1 MRVAAHAFV
10 GDLDEPVLDDA
21 DRHHL
26 ERVLRLAPGEVVTVA
41 DREAEE
47 IIAAGL
53 LELLPDS
60 TVVGEEAVAAD
71 PALLERL
78 ADAGAVWLVD
88 PVDGTANFAAGHGPF
103 MMMVALLRGGAT
115 EAAWILDPTADRLAT
130 AERGRGAYLDGV
142 RVRADEAPRG
152 GSGGLRG
159 AVMAR
164 FYPASLREGI
174 RSRARALGEVL
185 PGQHCAGREY
195 PDIVA
200 GAQDFAVFW
209 RTLPWDHAAGALFTE
224 EAGGV
229 VRRLDGSPY
238 DPTDRRRRGLIAA
251 ADEAVWR
258 RVRDTLF
265 PGDVLDAVLARAHP
279 RT

>member
-1 MRVAAHAFV
+1 MFRHLSA
-10 GDLDEPVLDDA
+10 GDVTEK
-21 DRHHL
+21 
-26 ERVLRLAPGEVVTVA
+26 APGEVVTVA

-53 LELLPDS
+53 RDLLPES

-78 ADAGAVWLVD
+78 ADAGPVWLVD

-103 MMMVALLRGGAT
+103 MMMVALLRGGVT
-115 EAAWILDPTADRLAT
+115 QAAWILDPSADRLAT
-130 AERGRGAYLDGV
+130 ARMGAGAYVDDV
-142 RVRADEAPRG
+142 PVRADEAPRG
-152 GSGGLRG
+152 APGELRG
-159 AVMAR
+159 AVMAK
-164 FYPASLREGI
+164 FYPASLRDGI
-174 RSRARALGEVL
+174 RGRARALGEVL
-185 PGQHCAGREY
+185 PSQHCAGREY
-195 PDIVA
+195 PDIVS

-238 DPTDRRRRGLIAA
+238 DPTDQRRRGLIAA
-251 ADEAVWR
+251 ANEAVWR
-258 RVRDTLF
+258 QVRDTLF
-265 PGDVLDAVLARAHP
+265 PDDVLDAVLARAHGQM
-279 RT
+279 